1 MSYFVLHCVR
11 GKIFHPGITAS
22 IYPSRPPSWVTP
34 ISSQQLERLA
44 LRCSPKETTTS
55 CQPKKQP
62 TSCLL
67 LVASIH
73 TSKFGLGRLG
83 CALHSGRTELVC
95 HMKVEQ
101 FPTQTCRGFQRPP
114 QKAMT
119 STTILYSESDCI
131 LYSTYTMCFDSCC
144 LLFSAQPQTCIVV
157 SIFCFRG
164 EYETST
170 LWARMSFGRKKLHN
184 RTRE

>member
-62 TSCLL
+62 TSCLPGGKHPYL
-67 LVASIH
+67 KIWSWAV
-73 TSKFGLGRLG
+73 GLCPTLWTNRTRVS
-83 CALHSGRTELVC
+83 HESGGVRTLFVEDFNVFPKRPC
-95 HMKVEQ
+95 HPLPWNVSR
-101 FPTQTCRGFQRPP
+101 TAYCT
-114 QKAMT
+114 A
-119 STTILYSESDCI
+119 
-131 LYSTYTMCFDSCC
+131 YTMCFDSCC
-144 LLFSAQPQTCIVV
+144 LLFPAQPQTCIVV